1 MYLGTKSSRRPT
13 WVKCKNSAF
22 QHKPGD
28 SRRLPPAPK
37 NHGQFLLQSSST
49 TSCAK
54 SCCFVSSR
62 TSWKLTPLWAP
73 NHAVFTGFQERCKW
87 RKLRKTILDFLW
99 KGGNG
104 RNLLQLQSPA
114 QPLGHMYWTVCV
126 LTWHFDCELLWEE
139 TVVHLCISRASQPL
153 AQRLAHGRD
162 STNVWQAGRT
172 HWNF

>member
-62 TSWKLTPLWAP
+62 TSWKLTPLCAP
-73 NHAVFTGFQERCKW
+73 NHAVFTGFQERCRW

-114 QPLGHMYWTVCV
+114 QPLGHCIGLFVYLPDTLTVSS
-126 LTWHFDCELLWEE
+126 CEKRLSS
-139 TVVHLCISRASQPL
+139 ISAFPGHPSL
-153 AQRLAHGRD
+153 
-162 STNVWQAGRT
+162 
-172 HWNF
+172 